1 MSPSIWQA
9 GIVLLIILLIFGTK
23 KLRNIGSD
31 LGGGVSGFK
40 KALREGED
48 KGKNESIINTTV
60 VEEEKSTSSDKA

>member
-9 GIVLLIILLIFGTK
+9 GIVLIIILLIFGTK

-48 KGKNESIINTTV
+48 KAKEDKVLNTTI
-60 VEEEKSTSSDKA
+60 VEDEKKESDKV